1 MVWSAKAD
9 SPVSLLGSNFVLDK
23 DGNAYLKSAAG
34 SVLWTAN
41 ASNKGASMRL
51 LDSGNLVVLGRDNT
65 SASPLCSS
73 FSNPT
78 NTLVSG
84 QVFVVGMALKNMAY
98 RLEIKSRDM
107 MMYYTGLERS
117 QPYWSATTDIRTITG
132 RKGDIYSVKLG
143 LASWYFYDRSR
154 SLVSQIFIPNDDGDA
169 IANTNGTLT
178 SVLGGEGSIAFSI
191 LQNGSGRSSHP
202 KGIPLGSCDVP
213 ARCSP
218 YSICI
223 DGAGCQCSSA
233 LSSFPNCNPGIISPC
248 CSRDEFQLAQ
258 LDDGVGYTGTR
269 FALPVATNTNITGC
283 KDACMNNCSCVAVVF
298 NQGNC
303 FLFDQIS
310 SFHMRNGRFFTSF
323 VKVPRNN
330 RGSAQGRRR
339 TGITIVYV
347 IGPLA
352 FIGVLI
358 YVGLCIYGRK
368 TQGQAEEY
376 GYLETIA
383 GAPTQFT
390 YRELQAATN
399 NFCDKI
405 GKGGFGSVYL
415 GTLPDASC
423 IAVKK
428 LEGVGQGEKEFCSEV
443 TIIGGIRHRHLMA
456 KGSLHRCIFCTK
468 EDDAPLLDWDT
479 RFYIALGT
487 AKGLAYLHQD
497 CESKIIHCDVKT
509 ENVLVDDNFTAKVS
523 DFGLAKLMSREQSH
537 AFVMLRGT
545 RGYLAPEWITNRAV
559 SKKCDVYSYG
569 MVLLEIISGRRNF
582 HPMEVSEKAHF
593 HPLLSR
599 RWKKEDFCQRPSMSK
614 VVQMLEGPCSS
625 LKPDDVNAFLFVF
638 AVTPT

>member
-9 SPVSLLGSNFVLDK
+9 SPVSLLDSNFVLDK

-41 ASNKGASMRL
+41 ASSKGASMRL

-65 SASPLCSS
+65 STSPLCSS

-178 SVLGGEGSIAFSI
+178 AVLGGEGSIAFSI

-233 LSSFPNCNPGIISPC
+233 LSSFSNCNPGIMSPC
-248 CSRDEFQLAQ
+248 SSRDEFQLAQ

-399 NFCDKI
+399 NFFDKI

-428 LEGVGQGEKEFCSEV
+428 LEGVGQGEKEFRSEV

-582 HPMEVSEKAHF
+582 HPMEV
-593 HPLLSR
+593 
-599 RWKKEDFCQRPSMSK
+599 
-614 VVQMLEGPCSS
+614 
-625 LKPDDVNAFLFVF
+625 
-638 AVTPT
+638 

>member
-9 SPVSLLGSNFVLDK
+9 SPVSLLDSNFVLDK

-41 ASNKGASMRL
+41 ASSKGASMRL

-65 SASPLCSS
+65 STSPLCSS

-178 SVLGGEGSIAFSI
+178 AVLGGEGSIAFSI
-191 LQNGSGRSSHP
+191 LQNGSGR
-202 KGIPLGSCDVP
+202 
-213 ARCSP
+213 R
-218 YSICI
+218 
-223 DGAGCQCSSA
+223 
-233 LSSFPNCNPGIISPC
+233 
-248 CSRDEFQLAQ
+248 
-258 LDDGVGYTGTR
+258 
-269 FALPVATNTNITGC
+269 
-283 KDACMNNCSCVAVVF
+283 
-298 NQGNC
+298 
-303 FLFDQIS
+303 
-310 SFHMRNGRFFTSF
+310 
-323 VKVPRNN
+323 
-330 RGSAQGRRR
+330 
-339 TGITIVYV
+339 
-347 IGPLA
+347 
-352 FIGVLI
+352 VLI

-399 NFCDKI
+399 NFFDKI

-428 LEGVGQGEKEFCSEV
+428 LEGVGQGEKEFRSEV

-582 HPMEVSEKAHF
+582 HPMEV
-593 HPLLSR
+593 
-599 RWKKEDFCQRPSMSK
+599 
-614 VVQMLEGPCSS
+614 
-625 LKPDDVNAFLFVF
+625 
-638 AVTPT
+638 